1 MNPSPDELARI
12 AGLVA
17 QGDVHV
23 EIADV
28 LPLAEVARA
37 HAISEAGHVR
47 GKLVLRVAA

>member
-1 MNPSPDELARI
+1 MRAAVIHRT
-12 AGLVA
+12 GF
-17 QGDVHV
+17 HV

-28 LPLAEVARA
+28 LSLAEVARA